1 MGRNDFY
8 APLGEPGTLFSDEGI
23 FTRMVIE
30 KFGHFDKYA
39 FVHLD
44 EMATREWLERRKL
57 AKEEAMELLRNE
69 NRPIRHQDLLD
80 CMEIAVLT
88 RADAFQ
94 SHPDRERALML
105 AATIVCKNILMDG
118 PLHK

>member
-39 FVHLD
+39 FAHLE

-57 AKEEAMELLRNE
+57 AKEEAMELLRN
-69 NRPIRHQDLLD
+69 
-80 CMEIAVLT
+80 EIAVLT